1 MPEAKIERVY
11 NCQSY
16 DGGRCCTC
24 IVEPCPLP
32 RRKKL
37 HPEKGCS
44 NWDNGNSSS
53 DYLALGAAT
62 GRNNESTDAT
72 AADFEHRQAADIRR
86 QYNEQV

>member
-1 MPEAKIERVY
+1 MPEPKIERVY

-24 IVEPCPLP
+24 VVDPCPLP

-44 NWDNGNSSS
+44 NWDNEP
-53 DYLALGAAT
+53 AEKKGA
-62 GRNNESTDAT
+62 
-72 AADFEHRQAADIRR
+72 
-86 QYNEQV
+86 